1 MRRRTKIN
9 LSILNFLLI
18 GNGIL
23 FSQELPSIVTDRPDI
38 TESAETVQKNRFQI
52 ESGVL
57 YNRDQGSYYDSLNQ
71 VVYFT
76 KEFITL
82 PNVLFRFG
90 VNDFME
96 LRLALSVTINNEDYN
111 GKYEN
116 SSITNF
122 DAPSFGFKF
131 KLGKQD
137 GIEPSV
143 AVIIQA
149 VSPVLSTESE
159 DDYFDPSIIFCFQ
172 NTVSDNFS
180 LGYNAGLDLQD
191 GFGQGDGF
199 FLSLSGSYSFSDK
212 VSAFGELFSSTN
224 FYYLVPNSGA
234 DIGVTYLVSNNIQ
247 LDLSAGA
254 SLQNIK
260 DDYFFGTGF
269 SIRIPN

>member
-1 MRRRTKIN
+1 MKIKTKIN
-9 LSILNFLLI
+9 LFFINFLLI

-23 FSQELPSIVTDRPDI
+23 FSQELPTIVTDRPDI

-52 ESGVL
+52 ESGIL
-57 YNRDQGSYYDSLNQ
+57 NNRDQGSYYDSLNQ

-76 KEFITL
+76 KEFLTL
-82 PNVLFRFG
+82 PNVLFRYG

-96 LRLALSVTINNEDYN
+96 LRLALSVTISNEDYN

-137 GIEPSV
+137 GIEPSI

-149 VSPVLSTESE
+149 VSPVLSTESV
-159 DDYFDPSIIFCFQ
+159 DDYIDPSIVFCFQ
-172 NTVSDNFS
+172 NIVSDNFS
-180 LGYNAGLDLQD
+180 LGYNAGLNLQD
-191 GFGQGDGF
+191 WFGEGDGF
-199 FLSLSGSYSFSDK
+199 FLSLSGSYSFSEK
-212 VSAFGELFSSTN
+212 VLAFGELFSSTN
-224 FYYLVPNSGA
+224 FYYLVPNIGG
-234 DIGVTYLVSNNIQ
+234 DLGVTYLVSNNIQ
-247 LDLSAGA
+247 LDLSGGA
-254 SLQNIK
+254 SLENIK
-260 DDYFFGTGF
+260 DDYFFSTGF